1 MVLVKDFM
9 PNILIIEDQE
19 KIRKLLLGAFKR
31 ENFKTCDGIDWENA
45 AELLKKKVYD
55 LVIVDLQVKS
65 AVGLEMLKIIKLTSR
80 NAEIVAIFNPN
91 EYDKNHISRCGVYD
105 YVLKPFLLRDVVGTG
120 RKALEKK
127 QLSDK
132 VRNLEQIRDMDKFAL
147 L

>member
-65 AVGLEMLKIIKLTSR
+65 AVGLEMLKIIKLTSH

-132 VRNLEQIRDMDKFAL
+132 VRNLEQIRDMDKVAL
-147 L
+147 S